1 MKEYAIFIND
11 IEQEG
16 FTPVLNSFQG
26 MLNVLE
32 DWKKMKA
39 LKPTDKI
46 VIRTIVKV
54 DEQIDFKQIKNG

>member
-16 FTPVLNSFQG
+16 FTPVHNSFQG
-26 MLNVLE
+26 MLNILA
-32 DWKKMKA
+32 DWKKMGA

-46 VIRTIVKV
+46 VIRTIIKA
-54 DEQIDFKQIKNG
+54 DEQIDFKQIKK